1 MMNRKIIFA
10 AAAVVS
16 LSLSAPAFA
25 DVGAGHDGNTALDI
39 TNRVTSTIGN
49 IGLTFS
55 PSYTSNKTVNVTKV
69 SADQDLR
76 AVNVNHGMHSVV
88 DIDEDHGYDS
98 GGNSVSGG
106 AFAAF
111 AGILN
116 QAWNTGNDANDQA
129 ANNHAVQGNTH
140 FNN

>member
-1 MMNRKIIFA
+1 MNKKVLFA
-10 AAAVVS
+10 IASVAG
-16 LSLSAPAFA
+16 LSLSAPALA
-25 DVGAGHDGNTALDI
+25 DSPDFSLKNTTDI
-39 TNRVTSTIGN
+39 THKVSSTIDN
-49 IGLTFS
+49 VSLTFDPQAS
-55 PSYTSNKTVNVTKV
+55 STETVNVTKV
-69 SADQDLR
+69 EADQDLR
-76 AVNVNHGMHSVV
+76 AVNVNFGLHNVV

-116 QAWNTGNDANDQA
+116 QAWNTGIDANNQA
-129 ANNHAVQGNTH
+129 ANNLAVQGNTH

>member
-1 MMNRKIIFA
+1 MNRKILLA
-10 AAAVVS
+10 ATAIVG

-25 DVGAGHDGNTALDI
+25 DSPDVSVDVSKTIKNTSSSTVGNVTLD
-39 TNRVTSTIGN
+39 
-49 IGLTFS
+49 FS
-55 PSYTSNKTVNVTKV
+55 PSYTSTKTVNVTKV

-76 AVNVNHGMHSVV
+76 AVNVNMGMGQVV
-88 DIDEDHGYDS
+88 NIEDNHGYDS

-116 QAWNTGNDANDQA
+116 QAWNTGIDANDQA
-129 ANNHAVQGNTH
+129 ANNLAVQGNTH

>member
-1 MMNRKIIFA
+1 MNRKILLA
-10 AAAVVS
+10 ATAVAG
-16 LSLSAPAFA
+16 LAFSAPAFA
-25 DVGAGHDGNTALDI
+25 HVGAGHDGNTTFDI
-39 TNRVTSTIGN
+39 TKSNSSTVGN
-49 IGLTFS
+49 VSLNFS
-55 PSYTSNKTVNVTKV
+55 PTLDATTRVNVTKV

-76 AVNVNHGMHSVV
+76 AVNVNHGMGQVV
-88 DIDEDHGYDS
+88 DIDDDNGYDS

-116 QAWNTGNDANDQA
+116 QAWNTGIDANNQA
-129 ANNHAVQGNTH
+129 ANNLAVQGNTH

>member
-1 MMNRKIIFA
+1 MNRKILLA
-10 AAAVVS
+10 ATAIVG

-25 DVGAGHDGNTALDI
+25 DSPDVSVDVTKTIKNTSSSTVGNVTLD
-39 TNRVTSTIGN
+39 
-49 IGLTFS
+49 FS
-55 PSYTSNKTVNVTKV
+55 PSYTSTKTVNVTKV

-76 AVNVNHGMHSVV
+76 AVNVNMGMGQVV
-88 DIDEDHGYDS
+88 NIQDDHGYDS

-116 QAWNTGNDANDQA
+116 QAWNTGIDANDQA
-129 ANNHAVQGNTH
+129 ANNLAVQGNTH

>member
-1 MMNRKIIFA
+1 MNRKILLA
-10 AAAVVS
+10 ATAIVG

-25 DVGAGHDGNTALDI
+25 DSPDVSVDVTKTIKNTSSSTVGNVTLD
-39 TNRVTSTIGN
+39 
-49 IGLTFS
+49 FS
-55 PSYTSNKTVNVTKV
+55 PSYTSTKTVNVTKV

-76 AVNVNHGMHSVV
+76 AVNVNMGMGQVV
-88 DIDEDHGYDS
+88 NIEDNHGYDS

-116 QAWNTGNDANDQA
+116 QAWNTGIDANDQA
-129 ANNHAVQGNTH
+129 ANNLAVQGNTH